1 VGSDTSGKNRGLGDT
16 ICGRFA
22 RINTAREIEI
32 EFNLDQVEIK
42 LAPSYNI
49 APTHEV
55 AVIIK
60 NGASKLT
67 AMRWGL
73 IPFWAK
79 DESIGSKLINA
90 RAETVDEKPSYKHSF
105 QKRRCLI
112 VANGFYEWQHR
123 GKSKQPFFIHLKD
136 NKPFCFA
143 GIYDNWNSANG
154 EKITTCS
161 IITTDASQEIKSI
174 HPRMPVMVKRE
185 DFSIWLKNFSLHE
198 VKKLLVPY
206 SADLE
211 YYEVSMDVNS
221 PSNNYSELI
230 KPI

>member
-1 VGSDTSGKNRGLGDT
+1 M
-16 ICGRFA
+16 CGRFA

-32 EFNLDQVEIK
+32 EFNLDQVEIE
-42 LAPSYNI
+42 LPPSYNI
-49 APTHEV
+49 APTHDI
-55 AVIIK
+55 AVIIEH
-60 NGASKLT
+60 GQSILT

-161 IITTDASQEIKSI
+161 IITTDASQDIKSI

-185 DFSIWLKNFSLHE
+185 DFSVWLKNSDPHE
-198 VKKLLVPY
+198 LKKLLVPY
-206 SADLE
+206 SQNLE
-211 YYEVSMDVNS
+211 FQEVSTDVNF
-221 PSNNYSELI
+221 PVNNYPELI